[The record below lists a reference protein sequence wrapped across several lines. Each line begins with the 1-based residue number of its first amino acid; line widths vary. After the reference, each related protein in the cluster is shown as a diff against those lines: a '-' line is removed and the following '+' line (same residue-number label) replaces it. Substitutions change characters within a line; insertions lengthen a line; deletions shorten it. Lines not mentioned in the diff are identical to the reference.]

1 LDEDVSRCCWTA
13 LRTSH
18 DQLPPGFNWQTLDD
32 VLQHRCPLHLAMLA
46 TPSAGWLAGW
56 LAARRYRVARSLQ
69 VPEVLYDSGVSRPQF
84 SMTDVSSWRYL
95 RTVRWVRHVSWDL
108 GNAHAV
114 AGYDSIA
121 PVIASSNLY
130 IVSSAHWLLPCP
142 E

>member
-1 LDEDVSRCCWTA
+1 VLLDGAADVARPAATW
-13 LRTSH
+13 L
-18 DQLPPGFNWQTLDD
+18 QLANPSQRAPT
-32 VLQHRCPLHLAMLA
+32 PL
-46 TPSAGWLAGW
+46 PSASRDACHPIGWLAGW